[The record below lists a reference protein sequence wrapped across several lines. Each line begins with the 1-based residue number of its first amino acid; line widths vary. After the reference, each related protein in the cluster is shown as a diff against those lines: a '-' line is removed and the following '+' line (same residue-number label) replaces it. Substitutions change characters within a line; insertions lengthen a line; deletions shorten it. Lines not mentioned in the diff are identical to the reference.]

1 MRRNYCRIPSW
12 RGVVLVCL
20 SLPAMAAPA
29 FVGAQPMP
37 TGIECVKWC
46 RDGTNDGSRPDP
58 GEVHQQWMEAIGQA
72 QEVEARARKEAEA
85 AQKVAETAAAHL
97 RHATERLDKLRKSEP
112 DPKDAQA
119 TAARV
124 RDAVKDQAGRNQ
136 RLAALQKRLAAITV
150 QAGARDVAF
159 GTAVVLSDE
168 DLFKKISPAQF
179 VTPAMY
185 QHAQEQSAALKK
197 QLAELQEQSRYLS
210 SFARDSAERLHVQKN
225 IQKESILGVLLD
237 LLDLP
242 APAVAKADKKLKVAY
257 EATKSAVAA
266 AYTAQ
271 GANYAERTERATQ
284 ALDNLAALGK
294 EASLGHGWSPA
305 DKAELEAAVRCMSLS
320 LKAAGIAISQ
330 AEKDEK
336 QPGRDAAALTADY
349 LKEAIAL
356 AGVYNPYF
364 TSLRAGIS
372 LAERADRYARAE
384 EAMKSIGRMARVGVD
399 AQEYL
404 NDRILD
410 LHQKLEA
417 TDRLI
422 HAYHVK
428 GAK

>member
-1 MRRNYCRIPSW
+1 MGHEHDLANGS
-12 RGVVLVCL
+12 RGAALAFLILAVAAQAFAEPPPVSGPVCVL
-20 SLPAMAAPA
+20 
-29 FVGAQPMP
+29 
-37 TGIECVKWC
+37 WC
-46 RDGTNDGSRPDP
+46 GNERERDRPDP
-58 GEVHQQWMEAIGQA
+58 GEVHQQWMEAIEAA
-72 QEVEARARKEAEA
+72 QQVEARARKEAEA
-85 AQKVAETAAAHL
+85 AQKLAEIGAAHVK
-97 RHATERLDKLRKSEP
+97 HATERLDKLRKSAV
-112 DPKDAQA
+112 DPHEAQA
-119 TAARV
+119 TATRV
-124 RDAVKDQAGRNQ
+124 RDAVKDRAGLNQ
-136 RLAALQKRLAAITV
+136 RLAALQQRLAAITV
-150 QAGARDVAF
+150 QAGPHDVTF
-159 GTAVVLSDE
+159 GTAVALADE

-185 QHAQEQSAALKK
+185 RQAQQQSASLKK

-210 SFARDSAERLHVQKN
+210 GFARDSAERMRVQKE

-242 APAVAKADKKLKVAY
+242 APAVAKADKKIRVAY

-271 GANYAERTERATQ
+271 GSNYAERTERATQ
-284 ALDNLAALGK
+284 ALDNLVALGN
-294 EASLGHGWSPA
+294 EASLSPA
-305 DKAELEAAVRCMSLS
+305 WTAGDKAELEAAVRCMSL
-320 LKAAGIAISQ
+320 LLNAAGIAISQ

-364 TSLRAGIS
+364 TALRAGIS
-372 LAERADRYARAE
+372 LAERADQYAHAE
-384 EAMKSIGRMARVGVD
+384 DAMRRIGRMMQMGFD

-410 LHQKLEA
+410 THQKLEA

-422 HAYHVK
+422 HAYNVK